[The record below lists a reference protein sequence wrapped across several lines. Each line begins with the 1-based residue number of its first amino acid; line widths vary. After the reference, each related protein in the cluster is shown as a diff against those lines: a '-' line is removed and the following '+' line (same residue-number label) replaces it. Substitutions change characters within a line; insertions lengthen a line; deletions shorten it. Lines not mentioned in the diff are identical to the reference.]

1 MDATIEAQP
10 SPVARREQDLPNTP
24 DQAAGNM
31 ADLRSEMP
39 ARQFVKF
46 YRSSAG
52 SWNLAYAAPSPARA
66 AAAATPAAT
75 AATPSSAAT
84 ATTATSATSA
94 AANNNSG

>member
-39 ARQFVKF
+39 A
-46 YRSSAG
+46 
-52 SWNLAYAAPSPARA
+52 
-66 AAAATPAAT
+66 
-75 AATPSSAAT
+75 
-84 ATTATSATSA
+84 
-94 AANNNSG
+94 